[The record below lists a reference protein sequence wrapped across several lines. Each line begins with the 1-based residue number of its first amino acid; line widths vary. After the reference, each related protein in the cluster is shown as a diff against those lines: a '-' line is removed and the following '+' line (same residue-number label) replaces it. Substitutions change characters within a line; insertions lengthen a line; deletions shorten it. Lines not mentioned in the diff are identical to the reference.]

1 MALNSTQVWEKDANK
16 GKQKF
21 YLLKLERELTSQHW
35 TPSVFNQIVEDKNYD
50 LLVHSSVQKL
60 MTIKWKFVRPLF
72 LFYCVLYAI
81 FLLVSTYE
89 PHAPVAMQ
97 CVNCSM
103 LHTDRVL
110 VHHVG
115 VTEPVQGRPLSV
127 GMWTRAVGTDH
138 TMPLFPP
145 PLNPCRAGPSYL
157 PILAHRSSTGTPSLS
172 LCGGCFSGWWPSV
185 CFCSRSGRSCMKSSW
200 ASSNAK

>member
-35 TPSVFNQIVEDKNYD
+35 TPSVFNQIVEGKNYD

-72 LFYCVLYAI
+72 LFYCILYAI

-89 PHAPVAMQ
+89 PHAPVGCCHAM
-97 CVNCSM
+97 C
-103 LHTDRVL
+103 
-110 VHHVG
+110 
-115 VTEPVQGRPLSV
+115 
-127 GMWTRAVGTDH
+127 
-138 TMPLFPP
+138 
-145 PLNPCRAGPSYL
+145 
-157 PILAHRSSTGTPSLS
+157 
-172 LCGGCFSGWWPSV
+172 
-185 CFCSRSGRSCMKSSW
+185 
-200 ASSNAK
+200 